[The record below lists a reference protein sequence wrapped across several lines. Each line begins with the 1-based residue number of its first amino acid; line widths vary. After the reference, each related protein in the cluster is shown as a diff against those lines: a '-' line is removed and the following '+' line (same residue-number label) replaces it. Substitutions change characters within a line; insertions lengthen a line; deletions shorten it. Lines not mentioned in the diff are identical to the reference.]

1 MKIIGNAI
9 DALEEKV
16 CTDWQ
21 SLPPIII
28 RTHQIDNNWVAIH
41 IYDNGIGIK
50 EIIRPK
56 LFEPFFTTKQIGKG
70 TGLGL
75 SISYQII
82 VEKDGG
88 KIICNYRSGQG
99 TEFMIKIPMKQT
111 IEKVRE

>member
-1 MKIIGNAI
+1 M
-9 DALEEKV
+9 
-16 CTDWQ
+16 
-21 SLPPIII
+21 
-28 RTHQIDNNWVAIH
+28 
-41 IYDNGIGIK
+41 
-50 EIIRPK
+50 
-56 LFEPFFTTKQIGKG
+56 
-70 TGLGL
+70 